1 MERAPDNVHFLLR
14 RGPAEDPERHPC
26 AASPRRRLCS
36 IVPLDEA
43 QSVGAVDM
51 RLGDPSLVAG
61 LQQQMLGLLV
71 RLTTNI
77 PP

>member
-1 MERAPDNVHFLLR
+1 
-14 RGPAEDPERHPC
+14 
-26 AASPRRRLCS
+26 
-36 IVPLDEA
+36 
-43 QSVGAVDM
+43 M